1 LSTEG
6 DTVTVVYT
14 YNAYGGA
21 PSYQTF
27 NQFTFTG
34 QAGQVQPGQQFQI
47 YSNAA
52 TPVAQPA
59 QGPVGT
65 VTMQGIG
72 SLVTSA
78 TSTNPVPTLVSSQ
91 SYQVINVSNVGNT
104 YTVTYSPA
112 TPFPIPIG
120 FILVQQVPK
129 NHSTVFL
136 DTDVIPGT
144 YHYYG
149 IYVLTLSGPNND
161 LYEWQRAGVTACLAT
176 RNWDSSN
183 WLWYH
188 IPPHFRL
195 VDPDRNLTQDF
206 QGIDYLYQF
215 MQVFAWGLDYLRT
228 QYAMLQNMNNPL
240 IIPINDLYNLAAELG
255 FDFEPEVSMTTVR
268 NGILNSTTVMR
279 ERGTLQGIRHHINI
293 LTGWDVDLQVGVN
306 QMLEQDQSFFP
317 DPVPPVY
324 NPALSYYVGEQVCY
338 PGYGIGAANYVF
350 QCIQAS
356 PGQPTP
362 HPQTPPFTSPFWQV
376 VQNNPITSTLF
387 NPQTTNQNTW
397 EARSLVN
404 TGQWPD
410 LGAIQEVQ
418 GVLNPLDSNLQD
430 HTANRLRTN
439 NWTDGIDNLE
449 LQSISRIGGG
459 TFLQPAPDPGN
470 EKQLKGISFLGA
482 VPELFELSNTALYP
496 DNTEAIADGIPVP
509 FAFPQD
515 TWNPDFYYGTGEIV
529 QYNGLPYISL
539 RASIGVQ
546 PGTYYQA
553 ITGNWLTSAA
563 YTSSTEWALLGFDHR
578 IALMLS
584 AYCLGSTSVTV
595 TPFMVWFDIHGNFI
609 QKIYSRA
616 TVSNNLFFD
625 SFSASYGVLGSAHN
639 PELPGDGTHWI
650 ADSGTFTAGPYNG
663 RGAAWPT
670 PPINTAQAYR
680 VLISSGMAN
689 CQVGVTFVTPP
700 SSAVITGSIAQGIIF
715 RWQSDTQ
722 YWRCGRYYVM
732 LVNTTKTIMATHSTP
747 FSDGDR
753 MVVSMNG
760 STINVYR
767 NNNPVPVS
775 TVTSATFSTNTVHGL
790 TYESQ

>member
-1 LSTEG
+1 
-6 DTVTVVYT
+6 
-14 YNAYGGA
+14 
-21 PSYQTF
+21 
-27 NQFTFTG
+27 
-34 QAGQVQPGQQFQI
+34 
-47 YSNAA
+47 
-52 TPVAQPA
+52 
-59 QGPVGT
+59 
-65 VTMQGIG
+65 MQGTG
-72 SLVTSA
+72 SMITGA

-91 SYQVINVSNVGNT
+91 SYQVTNVSNTGNT

-149 IYVLTLSGPNND
+149 IYVLTLSGPGND
-161 LYEWQRAGVTACLAT
+161 LYEWQRAGVTACLAVQ
-176 RNWDSSN
+176 NFDSAN

-255 FDFEPEVSMTTVR
+255 FEFEPEVSMTTVR
-268 NGILNSTTVMR
+268 SGVLNSTTVMR

-306 QMLEQDQSFFP
+306 QLLEQDQSFFP
-317 DPVPPVY
+317 DPIPPVY

-350 QCIQAS
+350 QCILAS

-362 HPQTPPFTSPFWQV
+362 HPQTPPFTSPYWQV
-376 VQNNPITSTLF
+376 VQNNPITNTLF
-387 NPQTTNQNTW
+387 NPETTNQNTW
-397 EARSLVN
+397 EGRSLTN
-404 TGQWPD
+404 FNQIPD
-410 LGAIQEVQ
+410 IGSIQEVQ
-418 GVLNPLDSNLQD
+418 AVLNPLDPTAYTQPAAADN
-430 HTANRLRTN
+430 TANRLRVN
-439 NWTDGIDNLE
+439 NWSGGADNIE

-459 TFLQPAPDPGN
+459 TFLQPAPDSGN
-470 EKQLKGISFLGA
+470 DQDMDGIGFMGL
-482 VPELFELSNTALYP
+482 VPSPTTIYP
-496 DNTEAIADGIPVP
+496 DNTQAIADGIPIP
-509 FAFPQD
+509 FAYPQD
-515 TWNPDFYYGTGEIV
+515 TWNPAIEYATGQIV
-529 QYNGLPYISL
+529 QWNGLPYISL
-539 RASIGVQ
+539 RASINVP
-546 PGTYYQA
+546 PGTYYSSPQ
-553 ITGNWLTSAA
+553 GYWLASQA
-563 YTSSTEWALLGFDHR
+563 YTSSTEWALLGFDQR
-578 IALMLS
+578 IAQMLS
-584 AYCLGSTSVTV
+584 GYCMGSTGVTV

-616 TVSNNLFFD
+616 TLANNLYFD
-625 SFSASYGVLGSAHN
+625 SFSANYGLLASVHN

-650 ADSGTFTAGPYNG
+650 ADSGTYTAGPYGG
-663 RGAAWPT
+663 RGACWPT
-670 PPINTAQAYR
+670 PPINTANSYR
-680 VLISSGMAN
+680 ALISSTLSN
-689 CQVGVTFVTPP
+689 CQVGVTLVTPP
-700 SSAVITGSIAQGIIF
+700 SSVIIVGSIAQGIVF

-722 YWRCGRYYVM
+722 YWRCDRNYIV
-732 LVNTTKTIMATHSTP
+732 LVNTSKTIMATHSTP

-760 STINVYR
+760 STIQVFR

-775 TVTSATFSTNTVHGL
+775 SVTNATFSSNTTHGL
-790 TYESQ
+790 TYESLS